1 MVKFIESELMN
12 LREEVNEMW
21 TLVYNQ
27 LSRAGKSVLTF
38 DRELAQQV
46 IVREK
51 RVNAFELKID
61 CDAED
66 AIALYNPV
74 AIDLR
79 FVLAMLKISTNLER
93 LGDFAEGIARFVVH
107 CDKEELDKE
116 LLRELRLEE
125 MVKRVLCM
133 LDTAKRA
140 LNEESVELAV
150 SVFGKDNLLDEINAN
165 VSNVLTTYL
174 EAHKGDI
181 RMCLDLAS
189 VFRKLERSGDHIT
202 NLAEEIV
209 FYIDAEVLKHQ
220 GKTEKTKLSE
230 EKNEKE

>member
-1 MVKFIESELMN
+1 
-12 LREEVNEMW
+12 MW

-51 RVNAFELKID
+51 RVNAFELEID

-79 FVLAMLKISTNLER
+79 FVLAMLKINTNLER

>member
-1 MVKFIESELMN
+1 MVKFIESKLMN

-79 FVLAMLKISTNLER
+79 FVLAMLKINTNLER

>member
-1 MVKFIESELMN
+1 MVKFIESELVD
-12 LREEVNEMW
+12 LRGEVNGMW
-21 TLVYNQ
+21 TLVHNQ
-27 LSRAGKSVLTF
+27 LSRAGESVLTF

-74 AIDLR
+74 AVDLR
-79 FVLAMLKISTNLER
+79 FVLAMLKINANLER

-125 MVKRVLCM
+125 MVRQVLSM
-133 LDTAKRA
+133 SDTAQRA

-165 VSNVLTTYL
+165 VSTVLAAYL
-174 EAHKGDI
+174 ETHKEDI
-181 RMCLDLAS
+181 RTCLDLAG

-220 GKTEKTKLSE
+220 GKTEKNKFCE
-230 EKNEKE
+230 EKKGKG

>member
-38 DRELAQQV
+38 DRELVQQV

-79 FVLAMLKISTNLER
+79 FVLAMLKINTNLER

>member
-38 DRELAQQV
+38 DRELAEQV

-79 FVLAMLKISTNLER
+79 FVLAMLKINTNLER

>member
-1 MVKFIESELMN
+1 
-12 LREEVNEMW
+12 
-21 TLVYNQ
+21 
-27 LSRAGKSVLTF
+27 
-38 DRELAQQV
+38 
-46 IVREK
+46 
-51 RVNAFELKID
+51 
-61 CDAED
+61 
-66 AIALYNPV
+66 
-74 AIDLR
+74 
-79 FVLAMLKISTNLER
+79 
-93 LGDFAEGIARFVVH
+93 
-107 CDKEELDKE
+107 
-116 LLRELRLEE
+116 
-125 MVKRVLCM
+125 M